1 MAMPGALLP
10 HPPADVVRGMTI
22 MALGVLM
29 LPGLDAF
36 AKLASATVPTGQIA
50 WFRFVFQAMAL
61 LPLVL
66 WHHGGWPRVARVRLH
81 ALRGALLALATLFFF
96 SALARMPMAEA
107 IAIFFVEPLILTLFS
122 AVFLGE
128 AVGWRRVIAILVGFA
143 CALLVIRPSYD
154 LYGTAALLPLG
165 TAVCFAGYL
174 AMSRSLARDGDALT
188 MQFTT
193 GVAGALVMSLALAV
207 GTGGGVALLTPI
219 VPSSEAMLLLLGMGC
234 VATVGHLLLTQAFR
248 HAPAGLLAPFQYLE
262 IVSAT
267 LLGYLLFDDLP
278 DALTMLGI
286 AVIVGSGLYV
296 FHRERRMELRPP
308 SELPVP

>member
-1 MAMPGALLP
+1 MPRAVLP
-10 HPPADVVRGMTI
+10 LPPADVVRGMTI
-22 MALGVLM
+22 MALAVLL

-36 AKLASATVPTGQIA
+36 AKLASASVPTGQIA
-50 WFRFVFQAMAL
+50 WFRFVFQAVAL

-66 WHHGGWPRVARVRLH
+66 WRHHGWPRIARIRLH
-81 ALRGALLALATLFFF
+81 ALRGALLALATLLFF

-128 AVGWRRVIAILVGFA
+128 PVGWRRVVAILVGFA
-143 CALLVIRPSYD
+143 GALLVIRPSYE

-165 TAVCFAGYL
+165 TALCFAGYL

-193 GVAGALVMSLALAV
+193 GVAGAVVMSLALAL
-207 GTGGGVALLTPI
+207 GTSGGLALLTPV
-219 VPSSEAMLLLLGMGC
+219 VPSFDALLLLVGMGC

-278 DALTMLGI
+278 DAVTVLGI
-286 AVIVGSGLYV
+286 AIIVGSGLYV
-296 FHRERRMELRPP
+296 FHRERRISLTPP
-308 SELPVP
+308 RDLPAP

>member
-1 MAMPGALLP
+1 MAMPRALLP
-10 HPPADVVRGMTI
+10 LPPADVVRGMTI

-36 AKLASATVPTGQIA
+36 AKLASASLPTGQIA

-66 WHHGGWPRVARVRLH
+66 WRHRGWPRVSRIRLH

-122 AVFLGE
+122 ALFLGE
-128 AVGWRRVIAILVGFA
+128 PVGWRRVAAILVGFA
-143 CALLVIRPSYD
+143 GALLVIRPSYD

-174 AMSRSLARDGDALT
+174 AMSRSLARDGAALT

-193 GVAGALVMSLALAV
+193 GIAGAVVMSVALA
-207 GTGGGVALLTPI
+207 GGSGMGIGLLTP
-219 VPSSEAMLLLLGMGC
+219 VMPSSGAWLLLLGMGC

-248 HAPAGLLAPFQYLE
+248 HAPASLLAPFQYLE

-278 DALTMLGI
+278 DGVTVLGI
-286 AVIVGSGLYV
+286 AIIVGSGLYV
-296 FHRERRMELRPP
+296 FHRERRISLTPP
-308 SELPVP
+308 RELPAP

>member
-1 MAMPGALLP
+1 MAMPRALLP
-10 HPPADVVRGMTI
+10 LPPADVVRGMTI

-36 AKLASATVPTGQIA
+36 AKLASASLPTGQIA

-66 WHHGGWPRVARVRLH
+66 WRHRGWPRVSRIRLH
-81 ALRGALLALATLFFF
+81 ALRGTLLALATLLFF

-122 AVFLGE
+122 ALFLGE
-128 AVGWRRVIAILVGFA
+128 PVGWRRVAAILVGFA
-143 CALLVIRPSYD
+143 GALLVIRPSYD

-193 GVAGALVMSLALAV
+193 GIAGAVVMSVALA
-207 GTGGGVALLTPI
+207 GGSGMGIGLLTP
-219 VPSSEAMLLLLGMGC
+219 VMPSSGAWLLLLGMGC

-248 HAPAGLLAPFQYLE
+248 HAPASLLAPFQYLE

-278 DALTMLGI
+278 DGVTVLGI
-286 AVIVGSGLYV
+286 AIIVGSGLYV
-296 FHRERRMELRPP
+296 FHRERRISLTPP
-308 SELPVP
+308 RELPAP